1 MPDTFSKN
9 RAAHDALGCC
19 GRCRRAQTVA
29 MVCYGDRK
37 PLKSST
43 IRLGVA
49 AGAGITAPTVSQNR
63 KKIQRADTESKNVPP
78 YDRHV
83 YKRQGKDV

>member
-1 MPDTFSKN
+1 MTDKHQKPGIDVLVGSQMPDTFSKN

-19 GRCRRAQTVA
+19 GRCRRAQAVA

-49 AGAGITAPTVSQNR
+49 AGAGITAPTVSKQ
-63 KKIQRADTESKNVPP
+63 KKKSEGRYRE
-78 YDRHV
+78 
-83 YKRQGKDV
+83 